1 MDQKISYLD
10 LDKYCKAKGSF
21 ILPGSKSISNRVL
34 LLAALSKGVTEIYGL
49 LNSDDTKV
57 MIDALSK
64 LGSIILNKDI
74 NNIELISNGSFNSG
88 TFDLFLGNAGTALR
102 PLLAVLSFM
111 DGYYKLHGVP
121 RMHERPI
128 RDLVNALSQLGCNI
142 EYYGKEGYPPLIV
155 NPFIKS
161 NKDSVFIKGS
171 VSSQFLTALLLAAPV
186 FTNKNKTNLTIHLD
200 GELISKPYIDITL
213 NLMEKFGV
221 IVNRISNDSFFIHRE
236 NSYVTPGKISVE
248 GDASAASYFLALG
261 AIAGGPIIIGGVG
274 SNSIQGDIEFT
285 KFLSSIGA
293 NIKFFENSIESSG
306 ILVCNGEKLK
316 SFDVDFNMI
325 PDAAMTAAVLA
336 LYADGKC
343 FLRNIGSWRVK
354 ETDRINAMQVELSKF
369 GVKVESGDDWL
380 SIDPIDM
387 DKWPS
392 QVVINT
398 WDDHRMAMCFSLT
411 AFGKTNVRIMD
422 PSCVNKTFPEYF
434 DVYNKMLIQK
444 R

>member
-1 MDQKISYLD
+1 MDQKMAYLD
-10 LDKYCKAKGSF
+10 LGKYCKAEGGF

-34 LLAALSKGVTEIYGL
+34 LLSALSNGVTEINGL
-49 LNSDDTKV
+49 LSSDDTKV

-64 LGSIILNKDI
+64 LGIIIVDKDI
-74 NNIELISNGSFNSG
+74 NNIELISNGSLNNGS
-88 TFDLFLGNAGTALR
+88 FDLFLGNAGTALR

-128 RDLVNALSQLGCNI
+128 RDLVNALRQLGCNI
-142 EYYGKEGYPPLIV
+142 KYYDKEGYPPLIV
-155 NPFIKS
+155 SPFIKS
-161 NKDSVFIKGS
+161 NTDSVSIKGS

-186 FTNKNKTNLTIHLD
+186 FTNKNKTNLTINLD

-221 IVNRISNDSFFIHRE
+221 VVNRISNDSFFINHE
-236 NSYVTPGKISVE
+236 DFYTTPGKISVE

-261 AIAGGPIIIGGVG
+261 AIAGGPIIINGVG
-274 SNSIQGDIEFT
+274 NNSIQGDIEFT
-285 KFLSSIGA
+285 KFLTSIGA
-293 NIKFFENSIESSG
+293 NIKFSENSIESSG

-380 SIDPIDM
+380 SIDPIDI
-387 DKWPS
+387 DNWPS
-392 QVVINT
+392 HVSIDT

-444 R
+444 I

>member
-1 MDQKISYLD
+1 MAYLD
-10 LDKYCKAKGSF
+10 LGKYCKAEGGF

-34 LLAALSKGVTEIYGL
+34 LLSALSNGVTEINGL
-49 LNSDDTKV
+49 LSSDDTKV

-64 LGSIILNKDI
+64 LGIIIVDKDI
-74 NNIELISNGSFNSG
+74 NNIELISNGSLNNGS
-88 TFDLFLGNAGTALR
+88 FDLFLGNAGTALR

-128 RDLVNALSQLGCNI
+128 RDLVNALRQLGCNI
-142 EYYGKEGYPPLIV
+142 KYYDKEGYPPLIV
-155 NPFIKS
+155 SPFIKS
-161 NKDSVFIKGS
+161 NTDSVSIKGS

-186 FTNKNKTNLTIHLD
+186 FTNKNKTNLTINLD

-221 IVNRISNDSFFIHRE
+221 VVNRISNDSFFINHE
-236 NSYVTPGKISVE
+236 DFYTTPGKISVE

-261 AIAGGPIIIGGVG
+261 AIAGGPIIINGVG
-274 SNSIQGDIEFT
+274 NNSIQGDIEFT
-285 KFLSSIGA
+285 KFLTSIGA
-293 NIKFFENSIESSG
+293 NIKFSENSIESSG

-380 SIDPIDM
+380 SIDPIDI
-387 DKWPS
+387 DNWPS
-392 QVVINT
+392 HVSIDT

-444 R
+444 I